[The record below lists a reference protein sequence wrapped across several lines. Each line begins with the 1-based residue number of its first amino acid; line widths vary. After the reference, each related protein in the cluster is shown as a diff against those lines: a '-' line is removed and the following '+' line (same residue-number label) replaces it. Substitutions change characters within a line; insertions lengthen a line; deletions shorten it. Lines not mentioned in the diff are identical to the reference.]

1 MEVLDNLLLLVGVKD
16 HADDATGKVWLDRR
30 NFDVQVLA
38 EEVLLSNVITS
49 CEDLLHGDANLLL
62 GLLNISHWLLLLLL
76 NIDWLGHLDWLS
88 RLLSWE
94 GLSVATHGGEAGL
107 VDVNALL
114 LLGAALG
121 RVHLVSVLLL
131 LLIGPS
137 IVVLSLRDR
146 KSTIRRSQL

>member
-1 MEVLDNLLLLVGVKD
+1 MEVLDNLLLLVGVED
-16 HADDATGKVWLDRR
+16 HADDATGKVGLDRR
-30 NFDVQVLA
+30 DFDVQVLA
-38 EEVLLSNVITS
+38 EEVLLSIVVTS
-49 CEDLLHGDANLLL
+49 SEDLLHGDAHLLL

-76 NIDWLGHLDWLS
+76 NIDWLGHLDRLS
-88 RLLSWE
+88 WLLSWD

-107 VDVNALL
+107 VDGDAL

-121 RVHLVSVLLL
+121 RVCLVSVLL